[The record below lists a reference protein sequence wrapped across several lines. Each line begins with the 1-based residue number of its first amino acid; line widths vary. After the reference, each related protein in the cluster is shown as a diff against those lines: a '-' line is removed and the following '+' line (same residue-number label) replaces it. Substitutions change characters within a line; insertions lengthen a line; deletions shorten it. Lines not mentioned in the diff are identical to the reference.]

1 MSVNYFGRLFRKSA
15 YGQSNNSKYNPPHV
29 CKKEGDCCN
38 TTDYVTTEPQRYA
51 FAAREKVTLVPF
63 VCRSSTHCGGP
74 TPQIL
79 QAKTRKIY
87 NISNMYSSEYAMN
100 LAAFTVNTN
109 TLNKGKAWNQ
119 SSDRLNK
126 HVNKN
131 PVPSRGA
138 STHGSITRLRPGAL
152 KPGGAGVDIKHNSYA
167 RFLNKKKG
175 NAMLAGA
182 YKADDVDQNAIVN
195 NKVQKL
201 NSINCSCYSH
211 H

>member
-1 MSVNYFGRLFRKSA
+1 MPVNYFGRLFRRSV

-29 CKKEGDCCN
+29 CKKEGDCYK
-38 TTDYVTTEPQRYA
+38 TTDCMATVPQRYA
-51 FAAREKVTLVPF
+51 FGEREVVTLVPI
-63 VCRSSTHCGGP
+63 VCRSITPCASL

-79 QAKTRKIY
+79 QAKTRRIY
-87 NISNMYSSEYAMN
+87 NISNIYSSEYAMN
-100 LAAFTVNTN
+100 LSAFTVNAN
-109 TLNKGKAWNQ
+109 TLNKGNTWNQ

-167 RFLNKKKG
+167 RFLNKRKG

-182 YKADDVDQNAIVN
+182 YKADDVNPNAIMN

-201 NSINCSCYSH
+201 NSINCSC
-211 H
+211 